1 MSESTT
7 SEERA
12 TTPERRGAAPE
23 KRTGAAEER
32 VAASEEAAT
41 APESRVTVPER
52 LTADSEE
59 QTGAIA
65 EREAAPD
72 SRTAAVGPTQRA
84 SGAARPDTGPTR
96 PVAETTRRAAVTTRQ
111 PVAEASAAVP
121 PQGSVARP
129 ATPEAA
135 VAALAADGPG
145 LPFLI
150 GVRHHAPS
158 LAAAVPALLDA
169 AAPDV
174 LLVELPA
181 EFQPWLGWLAHEE
194 TRAPVALAA
203 VPAGGPGAGGEQG
216 PAFYPFADFS
226 PELAALRWA
235 ARNGVPAVACDLPL
249 ADRAWARGGPDAPAP
264 APGADSVPVPGEDS
278 APVPG
283 EGHGLSAALR
293 SRLTGR
299 DGDDLWDRLVEAPA
313 PGSPPEALRRAALLT
328 GWALRH
334 EAEARRGVD
343 GTDLVREACMREHIA
358 EALANGRRPAV
369 VVGAFHTPAL
379 LPYAAGAATAPAV
392 DAPDA
397 AQAPEDAPDAPSALA
412 DAPDAPDVLDVPD
425 APKVPAG
432 PSDAPNAPA
441 GAPDASAAGAPDTPS
456 TPEDAPAASV
466 GVPLTPAD
474 APNAP
479 AREPG
484 AGATEVGATGTG
496 ATEAGATRVETCTVS
511 LIPYTYLLL
520 DSRSGY
526 PAGIRDPEWQ
536 HTVLDAAGDPAAL
549 HEALIRTAVRV
560 CADLRGQG
568 HPYGPADGREVVR
581 VAGDLARLRDLP
593 APGRGELLEAVQ
605 TVLGRGETYG
615 TGRAVAHALER
626 VLVGTRTG
634 RPAPAAPRSGL
645 GPAVEAETEVLSLPG
660 PADAHEKAPR
670 DLRLDPARSA
680 LDGRRELL
688 LRRLTVCGIPYA
700 QEQEVT
706 GAAGSEGL
714 TTRWQVRWTPA
725 TAAMLTAAGARGV
738 TPAQAAEGVLRG
750 RHATERAE
758 GGPTAAQ
765 VVRGLTEAV
774 TCGLPALADER
785 LTELAA
791 VLPASGTLP
800 ELLAGLDLLDRVAAG
815 HLPGLG
821 APSAPSPSKA
831 SPDALAPLPTRIA
844 HAVEL
849 LTSAAVR
856 QVDGL
861 TGSEEPEDA
870 RALLEL
876 AQRADRV
883 GGIRLADALARLA
896 ADGTPLIAAA
906 AGAVR
911 VLTGHE
917 RAETFGVR
925 VASWVD
931 AAVDGSSRAA
941 LTARLT
947 GVLTAAGPLLTVGVA
962 ALDPLLHRVVELED
976 AAFLARL
983 PALRG
988 GFDTLSPAARD
999 RLLDTVE
1006 ERLGERVDIADADDP
1021 VESARRAVADLAAR
1035 DLLTRLGLPVPSPV
1049 DTEGHAPSAHAT
1061 APAPPTASAPVAAF
1075 TTVPRPAAASAP
1087 VPPPSTPASSSDA
1100 TTGTAGPSGSE
1111 PATITGTVRPSGP
1124 EPGTDTTTP
1133 APADPAR
1140 SRTAGTAPATGS
1152 EAVPGTITGTVTGPS
1167 SGNGTDAATGTAAP
1181 PTGLGTGTATVRTLA
1196 PADRWR
1202 LVLGRRPDQL
1212 PSGAARLA
1220 TALDELYGAGR
1231 GEGSRGG
1238 LPMSGRGRGGR
1249 EAPFPGVREWSEE
1262 LAALFGPGVR
1272 EEVLAAAA
1280 ATGRQD
1286 VLTELDPAAATPSVE
1301 LLRTVLR
1308 YAGGL
1313 PEARLAALRPLVRR
1327 LVDELTRQL
1336 ATRLRPALTG
1346 TMLARPTRRPG
1357 GRLDLPRTLRANLAT
1372 ARRTADGTV
1381 QVVPEKPVFRSRARR
1396 SADWRLILV
1405 TDVSG
1410 SMEAS
1415 TIWSALTASV
1425 LAGVPTL
1432 STHFLAFS
1440 TEVVD
1445 LTGHVHDPLSLL
1457 LEVSVGGG
1465 THIAAGLRHARSLI
1479 TVPSRT
1485 LVVVISDFEE
1495 GAPLGGLLSEVRAL
1509 VATGCHV
1516 LGCASL
1522 DDAGRPR
1529 YSTGVAGQL
1538 VAAGMPVAALSPL
1551 ELARWIGE
1559 KTA

>member
-7 SEERA
+7 PRYTRDTTVVPPTADALRPAEVSRRTESSPAGASQAPADGPADGRGGPV
-12 TTPERRGAAPE
+12 TPE
-23 KRTGAAEER
+23 
-32 VAASEEAAT
+32 
-41 APESRVTVPER
+41 
-52 LTADSEE
+52 D
-59 QTGAIA
+59 
-65 EREAAPD
+65 
-72 SRTAAVGPTQRA
+72 
-84 SGAARPDTGPTR
+84 
-96 PVAETTRRAAVTTRQ
+96 
-111 PVAEASAAVP
+111 
-121 PQGSVARP
+121 
-129 ATPEAA
+129 A
-135 VAALAADGPG
+135 VAALAEAGPG

-158 LAAAVPALLDA
+158 LAAALPALLDE
-169 AAPDV
+169 AAPEV

-194 TRAPVALAA
+194 TEAPVALAA
-203 VPAGGPGAGGEQG
+203 VPADGAAAAAEGG

-226 PELAALRWA
+226 PELVALRWA

-249 ADRAWARGGPDAPAP
+249 ADRAWARGGPDTPSPAP
-264 APGADSVPVPGEDS
+264 SEGSGS

-283 EGHGLSAALR
+283 EGHGLSAALV

-299 DGDDLWDRLVEAPA
+299 EGDDLWDRLVEAPA
-313 PGSPPEALRRAALLT
+313 PGSTPEALRRASLLT
-328 GWALRH
+328 GWALRY
-334 EAEARRGVD
+334 EAEARGGVD
-343 GTDLVREACMREHIA
+343 DTDLVREAWMRGHVA
-358 EALANGRRPAV
+358 EALASGRRTAV

-379 LPYAAGAATAPAV
+379 LPYAPGNTYAPSPPGAVTSTAPGEGGADDRASGAAPTAA
-392 DAPDA
+392 
-397 AQAPEDAPDAPSALA
+397 
-412 DAPDAPDVLDVPD
+412 
-425 APKVPAG
+425 
-432 PSDAPNAPA
+432 
-441 GAPDASAAGAPDTPS
+441 
-456 TPEDAPAASV
+456 
-466 GVPLTPAD
+466 
-474 APNAP
+474 
-479 AREPG
+479 
-484 AGATEVGATGTG
+484 
-496 ATEAGATRVETCTVS
+496 CTVS
-511 LIPYTYLLL
+511 LIPYTYPLL

-536 HTVLDAAGDPAAL
+536 HTVLEAAGSPAAL

-560 CADLRGQG
+560 CAALREQG

-615 TGRAVAHALER
+615 TGRAVAQALER
-626 VLVGTRTG
+626 VLVGARTG

-645 GPAVEAETEVLSLPG
+645 GPAVEADTVALSLPG
-660 PADAHEKAPR
+660 PGDAHERTPR

-680 LDGRRELL
+680 LDARRELL

-700 QEQEVT
+700 REQEVT

-738 TPAQAAEGVLRG
+738 TPAQAAEGVLRQ
-750 RHATERAE
+750 RHAAERAE

-765 VVRGLTEAV
+765 VVRGLMEAAE
-774 TCGLPALADER
+774 CGLPVLADER
-785 LTELAA
+785 LAELAA
-791 VLPASGTLP
+791 VLPAGGTLP
-800 ELLAGLDLLDRVAAG
+800 EILTGLGLLERIDAG
-815 HLPGLG
+815 HLPGLRTHG
-821 APSAPSPSKA
+821 SA
-831 SPDALAPLPTRIA
+831 PDALDDLSAAAAAEATEATEAAEGLHPTAAEASARAVRIA
-844 HAVEL
+844 DTAEL

-861 TGSEEPEDA
+861 TGSDAPEDA

-883 GGIRLADALARLA
+883 GGIRLTDALVRLA
-896 ADGTPLIAAA
+896 ADGTPLISAA

-911 VLTGHE
+911 VLTGQE
-917 RAETFGVR
+917 EAEVFGVR

-931 AAVDGSSRAA
+931 GAVDAASRAA

-947 GVLTAAGPLLTVGVA
+947 GVLTAAGPLLTVGVG
-962 ALDPLLHRVVELED
+962 ALDPLLHRVVELD
-976 AAFLARL
+976 DSGFLARL

-988 GFDTLSPAARD
+988 GFDALSPAARE

-1006 ERLGERVDIADADDP
+1006 ERLGERVDGLDADDP
-1021 VESARRAVADLAAR
+1021 AELAARTAADLAAR
-1035 DLLTRLGLPVPSPV
+1035 ELLAGLGLPVPPPTHDDRFPPQPDHLV
-1049 DTEGHAPSAHAT
+1049 PPPPAADAAAT
-1061 APAPPTASAPVAAF
+1061 AAP
-1075 TTVPRPAAASAP
+1075 PAAASLTGAGVPAVP
-1087 VPPPSTPASSSDA
+1087 VPAPGSPAP
-1100 TTGTAGPSGSE
+1100 T
-1111 PATITGTVRPSGP
+1111 GP
-1124 EPGTDTTTP
+1124 E
-1133 APADPAR
+1133 
-1140 SRTAGTAPATGS
+1140 
-1152 EAVPGTITGTVTGPS
+1152 
-1167 SGNGTDAATGTAAP
+1167 
-1181 PTGLGTGTATVRTLA
+1181 RTLA
-1196 PADRWR
+1196 PVDRWR
-1202 LVLGRRPDQL
+1202 LVLGRRPDRM

-1238 LPMSGRGRGGR
+1238 TPGRGGGR
-1249 EAPFPGVREWSEE
+1249 EASFPGVREWSEE

-1286 VLTELDPAAATPSVE
+1286 VLAEIDPAAATPSVE

-1372 ARRTADGTV
+1372 ARRTDGGTV
-1381 QVVPEKPVFRSRARR
+1381 QVIPESPVFRSRARR

-1479 TVPSRT
+1479 TVPTRT

-1495 GAPLGGLLSEVRAL
+1495 GAPLGGLLAEVRAL
-1509 VATGCHV
+1509 VATGSHV

-1559 KTA
+1559 KTT

>member
-1 MSESTT
+1 MSESTIPGT
-7 SEERA
+7 RS
-12 TTPERRGAAPE
+12 T
-23 KRTGAAEER
+23 AEEPPT
-32 VAASEEAAT
+32 AEA
-41 APESRVTVPER
+41 
-52 LTADSEE
+52 
-59 QTGAIA
+59 
-65 EREAAPD
+65 
-72 SRTAAVGPTQRA
+72 
-84 SGAARPDTGPTR
+84 
-96 PVAETTRRAAVTTRQ
+96 
-111 PVAEASAAVP
+111 ASAAGPPAASPAGSPAAGPAVP
-121 PQGSVARP
+121 EAGP
-129 ATPEAA
+129 ATSEAA
-135 VAALAADGPG
+135 VAALAATGPG
-145 LPFLI
+145 APFLI

-158 LAAAVPALLDA
+158 LAAALPALLDA

-194 TRAPVALAA
+194 TEAPVALAA
-203 VPAGGPGAGGEQG
+203 VPADGPGPGSAGERG

-226 PELAALRWA
+226 PELVALRWA

-249 ADRAWARGGPDAPAP
+249 ADRAWAGGGTDTPAP
-264 APGADSVPVPGEDS
+264 VPGADSAPGQ
-278 APVPG
+278 G
-283 EGHGLSAALR
+283 EGRGLSDALR

-299 DGDDLWDRLVEAPA
+299 DGDDLWDRLVEALA
-313 PGSPPEALRRAALLT
+313 PGSTPEALRRAALLT

-334 EAEARRGVD
+334 EAEARGEVQ
-343 GTDLVREACMREHIA
+343 GTDLVREACMRRHVA
-358 EALANGRRPAV
+358 EALASGRRPAV

-379 LPYAAGAATAPAV
+379 LPSAAAADGPAPEAAQ
-392 DAPDA
+392 APQA
-397 AQAPEDAPDAPSALA
+397 AQAPEAPDRAAAS
-412 DAPDAPDVLDVPD
+412 
-425 APKVPAG
+425 G
-432 PSDAPNAPA
+432 PGTDGRLHA
-441 GAPDASAAGAPDTPS
+441 AAGTA
-456 TPEDAPAASV
+456 
-466 GVPLTPAD
+466 
-474 APNAP
+474 
-479 AREPG
+479 
-484 AGATEVGATGTG
+484 
-496 ATEAGATRVETCTVS
+496 TCTVS
-511 LIPYTYLLL
+511 LVPYTYPLL

-560 CADLRGQG
+560 CAALREQG

-581 VAGDLARLRDLP
+581 VAGDLARLRGLP

-615 TGRAVAHALER
+615 TGRAVARALEQ
-626 VLVGTRTG
+626 VLVGARTG

-645 GPAVEAETEVLSLPG
+645 GPAVEAETEALALPG
-660 PADAHEKAPR
+660 PEDAHEKTPR
-670 DLRLDPARSA
+670 DLRLDPARSP
-680 LDGRRELL
+680 LDRRRELL

-700 QEQEVT
+700 QEQGVA
-706 GAAGSEGL
+706 GAAGGEGL

-738 TPAQAAEGVLRG
+738 TPAQAAEGVLRQ
-750 RHATERAE
+750 RHAAERAE

-765 VVRGLTEAV
+765 VVGGLTGAAE
-774 TCGLPALADER
+774 CGLPALADER

-800 ELLAGLDLLDRVAAG
+800 ELLSGLDLLDRLDAG
-815 HLPGLG
+815 HLPGSGL
-821 APSAPSPSKA
+821 
-831 SPDALAPLPTRIA
+831 PDATAAPDATATARAARTA
-844 HAVEL
+844 HAAEL

-861 TGSEEPEDA
+861 TGSEDPEDA

-883 GGIRLADALARLA
+883 GGIRLTDALTRLA

-917 RAETFGVR
+917 EAESFGGR

-931 AAVDGSSRAA
+931 GAVDSTSRAA

-947 GVLTAAGPLLTVGVA
+947 GVLTVAGPLLTVGIG
-962 ALDPLLHRVVELED
+962 ALDPLLHRVVELD
-976 AAFLARL
+976 DTAFLARL

-1006 ERLGERVDIADADDP
+1006 ERLGERVDTLDADDP
-1021 VESARRAVADLAAR
+1021 AELARRTTADLAAR
-1035 DLLTRLGLPVPSPV
+1035 ELLAGLGLPVPPPADDGGFPPPPGPPTATRPAPDAAP
-1049 DTEGHAPSAHAT
+1049 DTTPYDGAETTPSAEAASVPSAEAAPAPSAEV
-1061 APAPPTASAPVAAF
+1061 APA
-1075 TTVPRPAAASAP
+1075 
-1087 VPPPSTPASSSDA
+1087 
-1100 TTGTAGPSGSE
+1100 
-1111 PATITGTVRPSGP
+1111 
-1124 EPGTDTTTP
+1124 
-1133 APADPAR
+1133 
-1140 SRTAGTAPATGS
+1140 
-1152 EAVPGTITGTVTGPS
+1152 
-1167 SGNGTDAATGTAAP
+1167 
-1181 PTGLGTGTATVRTLA
+1181 RTLA

-1202 LVLGRRPDQL
+1202 LVLGRRADQL

-1220 TALDELYGAGR
+1220 TALDELYGAGH

-1238 LPMSGRGRGGR
+1238 LPGTGGPGPRGGR
-1249 EAPFPGVREWSEE
+1249 EPSFPGVREWSEE

-1280 ATGRQD
+1280 VTGRQD
-1286 VLTELDPAAATPSVE
+1286 VLAELDPAATTPSVE
-1301 LLRTVLR
+1301 LLRSILR

-1313 PEARLAALRPLVRR
+1313 PEARLAALRPLVRH

-1372 ARRTADGTV
+1372 ARRTADGTI
-1381 QVVPEKPVFRSRARR
+1381 QVIPEKPVFRSRARR

-1410 SMEAS
+1410 SMESS

-1479 TVPSRT
+1479 AVPSRT

-1495 GAPLGGLLSEVRAL
+1495 GAPLAGLLAEVRSL
-1509 VATGCHV
+1509 VTTGCHV

>member
-1 MSESTT
+1 MSQS
-7 SEERA
+7 
-12 TTPERRGAAPE
+12 TTPE
-23 KRTGAAEER
+23 KR
-32 VAASEEAAT
+32 AAT
-41 APESRVTVPER
+41 PE
-52 LTADSEE
+52 D
-59 QTGAIA
+59 
-65 EREAAPD
+65 REAGAGTTRPVAEVA
-72 SRTAAVGPTQRA
+72 STTKRRPVA
-84 SGAARPDTGPTR
+84 SGAARP
-96 PVAETTRRAAVTTRQ
+96 
-111 PVAEASAAVP
+111 VAEAPTALP
-121 PQGSVARP
+121 PQGPEAGP

-203 VPAGGPGAGGEQG
+203 VPAEGPGAGGGQG

-264 APGADSVPVPGEDS
+264 VPGVDS
-278 APVPG
+278 APIPG

-328 GWALRH
+328 GWALRY

-343 GTDLVREACMREHIA
+343 GTDLVREARMREHIA

-379 LPYAAGAATAPAV
+379 LPYAEGAATAPVLGAPHAA

-397 AQAPEDAPDAPSALA
+397 ADAPHAAEAPDAPRAA
-412 DAPDAPDVLDVPD
+412 EATNP
-425 APKVPAG
+425 
-432 PSDAPNAPA
+432 PNAPA
-441 GAPDASAAGAPDTPS
+441 G
-456 TPEDAPAASV
+456 
-466 GVPLTPAD
+466 VPK
-474 APNAP
+474 AP

-484 AGATEVGATGTG
+484 AGVAA
-496 ATEAGATRVETCTVS
+496 ACTVS
-511 LIPYTYLLL
+511 LIPYTYPLL

-549 HEALIRTAVRV
+549 HEALVRTAVRV
-560 CADLRGQG
+560 CVALREKG

-634 RPAPAAPRSGL
+634 RPTPAAPRSGL
-645 GPAVEAETEVLSLPG
+645 APAVEAETEALSLPG
-660 PADAHEKAPR
+660 PADTHEKTPR

-688 LRRLTVCGIPYA
+688 LRRLTACGIPYA
-700 QEQEVT
+700 QEQGVT

-725 TAAMLTAAGARGV
+725 TAAMLTAAGVRGV

-765 VVRGLTEAV
+765 VVRGLTEAAE
-774 TCGLPALADER
+774 CGIPVLADER

-821 APSAPSPSKA
+821 SPRDPSPPKA
-831 SPDALAPLPTRIA
+831 ANAVAPLSTRIA
-844 HAVEL
+844 HAAEL

-876 AQRADRV
+876 AQRADRL
-883 GGIRLADALARLA
+883 GGIRLTDALARLA

-917 RAETFGVR
+917 EAEIFGVR

-931 AAVDGSSRAA
+931 AAVDSPSRAA

-962 ALDPLLHRVVELED
+962 ALDPLLHRVVELDD
-976 AAFLARL
+976 AAFLTRL

-999 RLLDTVE
+999 RLLGTVE
-1006 ERLGERVDIADADDP
+1006 ERLGERVDLADADDP
-1021 VESARRAVADLAAR
+1021 AELARRVVADLAAR
-1035 DLLTRLGLPVPSPV
+1035 DLLTALGLPVPSPG
-1049 DTEGHAPSAHAT
+1049 DTDRHPPSAPATTTRPHAD
-1061 APAPPTASAPVAAF
+1061 PAYPRTTGTSPATGPDTASAPGPETAPGPGPESAA
-1075 TTVPRPAAASAP
+1075 
-1087 VPPPSTPASSSDA
+1087 
-1100 TTGTAGPSGSE
+1100 
-1111 PATITGTVRPSGP
+1111 GP
-1124 EPGTDTTTP
+1124 EP
-1133 APADPAR
+1133 AP
-1140 SRTAGTAPATGS
+1140 
-1152 EAVPGTITGTVTGPS
+1152 
-1167 SGNGTDAATGTAAP
+1167 
-1181 PTGLGTGTATVRTLA
+1181 VRTLA

-1238 LPMSGRGRGGR
+1238 LPTPGGSRGGR

>member
-1 MSESTT
+1 MSQS
-7 SEERA
+7 
-12 TTPERRGAAPE
+12 TTPEKRAATPE
-23 KRTGAAEER
+23 GQ
-32 VAASEEAAT
+32 EAA
-41 APESRVTVPER
+41 AGR
-52 LTADSEE
+52 
-59 QTGAIA
+59 
-65 EREAAPD
+65 
-72 SRTAAVGPTQRA
+72 
-84 SGAARPDTGPTR
+84 TR
-96 PVAETTRRAAVTTRQ
+96 PVAEAAATTTKKGPFAAGAAR
-111 PVAEASAAVP
+111 PVAEAPTELPS
-121 PQGSVARP
+121 QGPEAGPV
-129 ATPEAA
+129 TPEAA

-203 VPAGGPGAGGEQG
+203 VPADGPGAGGGQG

-249 ADRAWARGGPDAPAP
+249 ADRAWARGGPDASA
-264 APGADSVPVPGEDS
+264 PVPGMDS

-328 GWALRH
+328 GWALRY

-379 LPYAAGAATAPAV
+379 LPYAEGAATAPAP

-397 AQAPEDAPDAPSALA
+397 ADAPYVPDAA
-412 DAPDAPDVLDVPD
+412 DAPRA
-425 APKVPAG
+425 
-432 PSDAPNAPA
+432 
-441 GAPDASAAGAPDTPS
+441 
-456 TPEDAPAASV
+456 
-466 GVPLTPAD
+466 
-474 APNAP
+474 AP

-484 AGATEVGATGTG
+484 AGAA
-496 ATEAGATRVETCTVS
+496 AACTVS
-511 LIPYTYLLL
+511 LIPYTYPLL

-549 HEALIRTAVRV
+549 HEALVRTAVRV
-560 CADLRGQG
+560 CVALREKG

-634 RPAPAAPRSGL
+634 RPTPAAPRSGL
-645 GPAVEAETEVLSLPG
+645 GPAVEAETEALSLPG
-660 PADAHEKAPR
+660 PADTHEKTPR

-688 LRRLTVCGIPYA
+688 LRRLTACGIPYA
-700 QEQEVT
+700 QEQGVT
-706 GAAGSEGL
+706 GAAGSVGL

-725 TAAMLTAAGARGV
+725 TAAMLTAAGVRGV

-750 RHATERAE
+750 RHANERAE

-765 VVRGLTEAV
+765 VVRGLTEAAE
-774 TCGLPALADER
+774 CGLPALADER

-821 APSAPSPSKA
+821 APRDPSRPKA
-831 SPDALAPLPTRIA
+831 ANAVAPLSVRVA
-844 HAVEL
+844 RAAEL

-876 AQRADRV
+876 AQRADRL

-917 RAETFGVR
+917 QAETFGVR

-931 AAVDGSSRAA
+931 AAVDSRSRAA

-976 AAFLARL
+976 AAFLTRL

-999 RLLDTVE
+999 RLLGTVE
-1006 ERLGERVDIADADDP
+1006 ERLGERVDLADADDP
-1021 VESARRAVADLAAR
+1021 AELARRAVADLAAR
-1035 DLLTRLGLPVPSPV
+1035 DLLTALGLPVPSPG
-1049 DTEGHAPSAHAT
+1049 DTDRHPPSAPAATTRPHAD
-1061 APAPPTASAPVAAF
+1061 PAYPRTTGTSPATVPDTASAPGPETAA
-1075 TTVPRPAAASAP
+1075 
-1087 VPPPSTPASSSDA
+1087 
-1100 TTGTAGPSGSE
+1100 
-1111 PATITGTVRPSGP
+1111 GP
-1124 EPGTDTTTP
+1124 EPTP
-1133 APADPAR
+1133 
-1140 SRTAGTAPATGS
+1140 
-1152 EAVPGTITGTVTGPS
+1152 
-1167 SGNGTDAATGTAAP
+1167 
-1181 PTGLGTGTATVRTLA
+1181 VRTLA

-1238 LPMSGRGRGGR
+1238 LPTPGGSRGGR

-1286 VLTELDPAAATPSVE
+1286 VLTELDPAAATSSVE

-1372 ARRTADGTV
+1372 ARRTEDGTV

-1495 GAPLGGLLSEVRAL
+1495 GAPLGGLLTEVRAL

>member
-1 MSESTT
+1 
-7 SEERA
+7 R
-12 TTPERRGAAPE
+12 
-23 KRTGAAEER
+23 
-32 VAASEEAAT
+32 
-41 APESRVTVPER
+41 
-52 LTADSEE
+52 
-59 QTGAIA
+59 
-65 EREAAPD
+65 
-72 SRTAAVGPTQRA
+72 
-84 SGAARPDTGPTR
+84 
-96 PVAETTRRAAVTTRQ
+96 
-111 PVAEASAAVP
+111 
-121 PQGSVARP
+121 
-129 ATPEAA
+129 
-135 VAALAADGPG
+135 
-145 LPFLI
+145 
-150 GVRHHAPS
+150 
-158 LAAAVPALLDA
+158 
-169 AAPDV
+169 
-174 LLVELPA
+174 
-181 EFQPWLGWLAHEE
+181 
-194 TRAPVALAA
+194 
-203 VPAGGPGAGGEQG
+203 AGGGGE
-216 PAFYPFADFS
+216 PTP
-226 PELAALRWA
+226 
-235 ARNGVPAVACDLPL
+235 PAV
-249 ADRAWARGGPDAPAP
+249 R
-264 APGADSVPVPGEDS
+264 
-278 APVPG
+278 
-283 EGHGLSAALR
+283 
-293 SRLTGR
+293 
-299 DGDDLWDRLVEAPA
+299 
-313 PGSPPEALRRAALLT
+313 
-328 GWALRH
+328 
-334 EAEARRGVD
+334 
-343 GTDLVREACMREHIA
+343 
-358 EALANGRRPAV
+358 RRP
-369 VVGAFHTPAL
+369 
-379 LPYAAGAATAPAV
+379 
-392 DAPDA
+392 
-397 AQAPEDAPDAPSALA
+397 
-412 DAPDAPDVLDVPD
+412 
-425 APKVPAG
+425 
-432 PSDAPNAPA
+432 PA
-441 GAPDASAAGAPDTPS
+441 GAPAGPAGPAPR
-456 TPEDAPAASV
+456 AP
-466 GVPLTPAD
+466 PA
-474 APNAP
+474 AP
-479 AREPG
+479 ARG
-484 AGATEVGATGTG
+484 ADGHVHGAAGT
-496 ATEAGATRVETCTVS
+496 AACTVS
-511 LIPYTYLLL
+511 LVPYTYPLL

-560 CADLRGQG
+560 CAALREQG

-615 TGRAVAHALER
+615 TGRAVARALER
-626 VLVGTRTG
+626 VLVGARTG

-645 GPAVEAETEVLSLPG
+645 GPAVEAETAALSLPG
-660 PADAHEKAPR
+660 PEDAHEKTPR
-670 DLRLDPARSA
+670 DLRLDPARST
-680 LDGRRELL
+680 LDRRRETL

-700 QEQEVT
+700 QEQGVT
-706 GAAGSEGL
+706 GAAGTEGL

-738 TPAQAAEGVLRG
+738 TPAQAAEGVLRQ
-750 RHATERAE
+750 RHAAERAE
-758 GGPTAAQ
+758 DGPTAAQ
-765 VVRGLTEAV
+765 VVRGLTEAAE
-774 TCGLPALADER
+774 CGLPALADER

-800 ELLAGLDLLDRVAAG
+800 ELLAGLDLLDRIDAG
-815 HLPGLG
+815 HLPGP
-821 APSAPSPSKA
+821 AAPDDPSAPDATATA
-831 SPDALAPLPTRIA
+831 SARAARTARA
-844 HAVEL
+844 AEL

-861 TGSEEPEDA
+861 TGSEESEDA

-883 GGIRLADALARLA
+883 GGIRLTDALARLT

-917 RAETFGVR
+917 EAEAFGGR

-931 AAVDGSSRAA
+931 GAVDSASRAA

-947 GVLTAAGPLLTVGVA
+947 GVLTVAGPLLTVGVG
-962 ALDPLLHRVVELED
+962 ALDPLLHRVVELD
-976 AAFLARL
+976 DTAFLARL

-1006 ERLGERVDIADADDP
+1006 ERLGERVDHLDADDP
-1021 VESARRAVADLAAR
+1021 AELARRTAADLAAR
-1035 DLLTRLGLPVPSPV
+1035 ELLTGLGLPVPPPPHDDRFPPLSGRPAATRPTV
-1049 DTEGHAPSAHAT
+1049 TPAT
-1061 APAPPTASAPVAAF
+1061 APSTEA
-1075 TTVPRPAAASAP
+1075 
-1087 VPPPSTPASSSDA
+1087 TPA
-1100 TTGTAGPSGSE
+1100 
-1111 PATITGTVRPSGP
+1111 
-1124 EPGTDTTTP
+1124 
-1133 APADPAR
+1133 
-1140 SRTAGTAPATGS
+1140 
-1152 EAVPGTITGTVTGPS
+1152 
-1167 SGNGTDAATGTAAP
+1167 
-1181 PTGLGTGTATVRTLA
+1181 RTLA

-1202 LVLGRRPDQL
+1202 LVLGRRPDRL
-1212 PSGAARLA
+1212 PPGAARLA
-1220 TALDELYGAGR
+1220 TALDELYGAGH
-1231 GEGSRGG
+1231 GEGSRSG
-1238 LPMSGRGRGGR
+1238 LPGPGHGGGSGPRGGR
-1249 EAPFPGVREWSEE
+1249 EPSFPGVREWSEE
-1262 LAALFGPGVR
+1262 LAALFGPGIR

-1280 ATGRQD
+1280 VTGRQD
-1286 VLTELDPAAATPSVE
+1286 VLAELDPAAATPSVE
-1301 LLRTVLR
+1301 LLRTILR

-1313 PEARLAALRPLVRR
+1313 PEARLAALRPLVRH

-1346 TMLARPTRRPG
+1346 TMSARPTRRPG

-1381 QVVPEKPVFRSRARR
+1381 QVIPEKPVFRSRARR

-1479 TVPSRT
+1479 AVPTRT

-1495 GAPLGGLLSEVRAL
+1495 GAPLGGLLAEVRAL
-1509 VATGCHV
+1509 VNTGCHV

>member
-1 MSESTT
+1 MSKP
-7 SEERA
+7 
-12 TTPERRGAAPE
+12 TTPEALSPTEARITAETLSPAEVPTTPE
-23 KRTGAAEER
+23 TRITADLSTTPEARITAEVSSTAE
-32 VAASEEAAT
+32 VLPSAGVSAASPAR
-41 APESRVTVPER
+41 AP
-52 LTADSEE
+52 AD
-59 QTGAIA
+59 
-65 EREAAPD
+65 
-72 SRTAAVGPTQRA
+72 
-84 SGAARPDTGPTR
+84 R
-96 PVAETTRRAAVTTRQ
+96 PV
-111 PVAEASAAVP
+111 
-121 PQGSVARP
+121 
-129 ATPEAA
+129 TPEAA
-135 VAALAADGPG
+135 VAALAATGPG
-145 LPFLI
+145 LPFLV

-158 LAAAVPALLDA
+158 LAAALPALLDA

-194 TRAPVALAA
+194 TEAPVALAA
-203 VPAGGPGAGGEQG
+203 VPADGAGAGSAGERG

-226 PELAALRWA
+226 PELVALRWA
-235 ARNGVPAVACDLPL
+235 ESNGVPAVACDLPL
-249 ADRAWARGGPDAPAP
+249 ADRAWTGAGPDTPAP
-264 APGADSVPVPGEDS
+264 APGADSAS
-278 APVPG
+278 APG

-313 PGSPPEALRRAALLT
+313 PGSSPEALRRAALLT

-334 EAEARRGVD
+334 EAEARGAVH
-343 GTDLVREACMREHIA
+343 GTDLAREACMRGHVA
-358 EALANGRRPAV
+358 EALASGRRPAV

-379 LPYAAGAATAPAV
+379 LPSAAGTAG
-392 DAPDA
+392 APV
-397 AQAPEDAPDAPSALA
+397 P
-412 DAPDAPDVLDVPD
+412 DVPD
-425 APKVPAG
+425 AP
-432 PSDAPNAPA
+432 DATATTPV
-441 GAPDASAAGAPDTPS
+441 PDASAATPVPDAEGHVNGA
-456 TPEDAPAASV
+456 
-466 GVPLTPAD
+466 
-474 APNAP
+474 
-479 AREPG
+479 
-484 AGATEVGATGTG
+484 AGTA
-496 ATEAGATRVETCTVS
+496 TCTVS
-511 LIPYTYLLL
+511 LVPYTYPLL

-560 CADLRGQG
+560 CAALREQG

-593 APGRGELLEAVQ
+593 APGRGEFLEAVQ

-615 TGRAVAHALER
+615 TGRAVARALER
-626 VLVGTRTG
+626 VLVGARGG

-645 GPAVEAETEVLSLPG
+645 GPAVEAETVALSLPG
-660 PADAHEKAPR
+660 PQDAYEKTPR
-670 DLRLDPARSA
+670 DLRLDPARST
-680 LDGRRELL
+680 LDRRRELL
-688 LRRLTVCGIPYA
+688 LRRLKVCGIPYA
-700 QEQEVT
+700 QEQGVT
-706 GAAGSEGL
+706 GAAGTEGL

-738 TPAQAAEGVLRG
+738 TPAQAAEGVLRQ
-750 RHATERAE
+750 RHADERAE

-765 VVRGLTEAV
+765 VVGGLTEAAE
-774 TCGLPALADER
+774 CGLPGLADER

-800 ELLAGLDLLDRVAAG
+800 ELLAGLDLLDRIDAG
-815 HLPGLG
+815 HLPGLA
-821 APSAPSPSKA
+821 APDNPPSP
-831 SPDALAPLPTRIA
+831 APAAPARATRAARTA
-844 HAVEL
+844 HAAEL

-861 TGSEEPEDA
+861 TGSEEAEDA

-883 GGIRLADALARLA
+883 GGIRLTDALARLA

-911 VLTGHE
+911 VLTGHDE
-917 RAETFGVR
+917 AEAFGVR

-931 AAVDGSSRAA
+931 GAVDSTSRTA
-941 LTARLT
+941 LAARLT
-947 GVLTAAGPLLTVGVA
+947 GVLTVAGPLLTVGA
-962 ALDPLLHRVVELED
+962 GALDPLLHRVVELD
-976 AAFLARL
+976 DTAFLARL

-988 GFDTLSPAARD
+988 GFDTLSTAARD

-1006 ERLGERVDIADADDP
+1006 ERLGERVGTLDADDP
-1021 VESARRAVADLAAR
+1021 AELARRTAADLAAR
-1035 DLLTRLGLPVPSPV
+1035 ELLTGLGLPVP
-1049 DTEGHAPSAHAT
+1049 PS
-1061 APAPPTASAPVAAF
+1061 VL
-1075 TTVPRPAAASAP
+1075 P
-1087 VPPPSTPASSSDA
+1087 VPPPVLPVPPPVHDDRFPP
-1100 TTGTAGPSGSE
+1100 PSGHH
-1111 PATITGTVRPSGP
+1111 PTATRP
-1124 EPGTDTTTP
+1124 
-1133 APADPAR
+1133 
-1140 SRTAGTAPATGS
+1140 
-1152 EAVPGTITGTVTGPS
+1152 
-1167 SGNGTDAATGTAAP
+1167 TAAP
-1181 PTGLGTGTATVRTLA
+1181 STGATPARTLA

-1220 TALDELYGAGR
+1220 TALDELYGAGH

-1238 LPMSGRGRGGR
+1238 LPGPGHGGGR
-1249 EAPFPGVREWSEE
+1249 EPSFPGVREWSEE
-1262 LAALFGPGVR
+1262 LAALFGPGIR

-1280 ATGRQD
+1280 VTGRQD
-1286 VLTELDPAAATPSVE
+1286 VLAALDPAASTPSVE

-1313 PEARLAALRPLVRR
+1313 PEARLAALRPLVRH

-1346 TMLARPTRRPG
+1346 TTPARPTRRPG

-1372 ARRTADGTV
+1372 ARRTADGKV
-1381 QVVPEKPVFRSRARR
+1381 QVIPEKPVFRSRARR
-1396 SADWRLILV
+1396 SADWRLILG

-1479 TVPSRT
+1479 TVPTRT

-1495 GAPLGGLLSEVRAL
+1495 GAPLGGLLAEVRAL
-1509 VATGCHV
+1509 VTTGCHV

-1522 DDAGRPR
+1522 DDTGRPR

>member
-1 MSESTT
+1 MSQPTT
-7 SEERA
+7 PDTWATPHSRA
-12 TTPERRGAAPE
+12 TVETSP
-23 KRTGAAEER
+23 
-32 VAASEEAAT
+32 
-41 APESRVTVPER
+41 VT
-52 LTADSEE
+52 
-59 QTGAIA
+59 
-65 EREAAPD
+65 
-72 SRTAAVGPTQRA
+72 
-84 SGAARPDTGPTR
+84 
-96 PVAETTRRAAVTTRQ
+96 
-111 PVAEASAAVP
+111 EASPAGA
-121 PQGSVARP
+121 PQGPCAGPS
-129 ATPEAA
+129 TPEAA
-135 VAALAADGPG
+135 VEALAAAGPG

-158 LAAAVPALLDA
+158 LAAALPAMLDA

-194 TRAPVALAA
+194 TEAPVALAA
-203 VPAGGPGAGGEQG
+203 VPSDGTGAGGERG

-226 PELAALRWA
+226 PELVALRWA
-235 ARNGVPAVACDLPL
+235 ARNGIPAVACDLPL
-249 ADRAWARGGPDAPAP
+249 ADRAWARGGPDGGGPGTPAP
-264 APGADSVPVPGEDS
+264 VPGADSVPG
-278 APVPG
+278 PG
-283 EGHGLSAALR
+283 EGRGLSSALQ

-299 DGDDLWDRLVEAPA
+299 EGDDLWDRLVEAPA
-313 PGSPPEALRRAALLT
+313 PGSTPEALRRAALLT
-328 GWALRH
+328 GWALRY
-334 EAEARRGVD
+334 EAEARGGVD
-343 GTDLVREACMREHIA
+343 GTDLVREACMRGHVA
-358 EALANGRRPAV
+358 AALASGRRPAV

-379 LPYAAGAATAPAV
+379 LPSASGAPETPASPEDASSTVLRAPVTDGQVTGAAGA
-392 DAPDA
+392 
-397 AQAPEDAPDAPSALA
+397 
-412 DAPDAPDVLDVPD
+412 
-425 APKVPAG
+425 
-432 PSDAPNAPA
+432 
-441 GAPDASAAGAPDTPS
+441 
-456 TPEDAPAASV
+456 
-466 GVPLTPAD
+466 
-474 APNAP
+474 
-479 AREPG
+479 
-484 AGATEVGATGTG
+484 
-496 ATEAGATRVETCTVS
+496 ETCTVS
-511 LIPYTYLLL
+511 LIPYTYPLL

-536 HTVLDAAGDPAAL
+536 HTVLDAAGSPTAL
-549 HEALIRTAVRV
+549 HEALIRTTVRL
-560 CADLRGQG
+560 CAALREQG

-581 VAGDLARLRDLP
+581 VAGDLARLRELP
-593 APGRGELLEAVQ
+593 APGRGEFLEAVQ

-615 TGRAVAHALER
+615 TGRAVAQALEH
-626 VLVGTRTG
+626 VLVGGRTG

-645 GPAVEAETEVLSLPG
+645 GPAVEADTAALSLPG
-660 PADAHEKAPR
+660 PGDAHEKTPR
-670 DLRLDPARSA
+670 DLRLDPARST

-700 QEQEVT
+700 QEQPVT

-738 TPAQAAEGVLRG
+738 TPAQAAEGVLRQ
-750 RHATERAE
+750 RHTAE
-758 GGPTAAQ
+758 CAQGGPTAAQ
-765 VVRGLTEAV
+765 VVRGLTEAAE
-774 TCGLPALADER
+774 CGLPALADER
-785 LTELAA
+785 LTELSA
-791 VLPASGTLP
+791 VLPSSGTLP
-800 ELLAGLDLLDRVAAG
+800 ELLTGLDLLDRIAAG
-815 HLPGLG
+815 HLP
-821 APSAPSPSKA
+821 
-831 SPDALAPLPTRIA
+831 ALAGPHAPAAAAAAEDPAAPASLTAVSARAARIA
-844 HAVEL
+844 QATEL

-876 AQRADRV
+876 AQRADRL
-883 GGIRLADALARLA
+883 GGIRLTDALARLA
-896 ADGTPLIAAA
+896 ADGTPMIAAA

-917 RAETFGVR
+917 ETEAFGVR

-931 AAVDGSSRAA
+931 GAVDSTSRAA

-947 GVLTAAGPLLTVGVA
+947 GVLTAAGPLLTVA
-962 ALDPLLHRVVELED
+962 AGTLDPLLHRVVELDD
-976 AAFLARL
+976 AAFLTRL

-999 RLLDTVE
+999 RLLETVE
-1006 ERLGERVDIADADDP
+1006 DRLGERVDDLGADNP
-1021 VESARRAVADLAAR
+1021 ADLAAR
-1035 DLLTRLGLPVPSPV
+1035 TAADLSARELLTVLGLPVPLPAHDDRFPPQPDHAAALPSP
-1049 DTEGHAPSAHAT
+1049 AT
-1061 APAPPTASAPVAAF
+1061 SLTSTSPTGASASA
-1075 TTVPRPAAASAP
+1075 AP
-1087 VPPPSTPASSSDA
+1087 VPDQAAATPSPSPPSPAIPP
-1100 TTGTAGPSGSE
+1100 TGTSPTGASASAAPVPAPARLAG
-1111 PATITGTVRPSGP
+1111 A
-1124 EPGTDTTTP
+1124 TP
-1133 APADPAR
+1133 APA
-1140 SRTAGTAPATGS
+1140 
-1152 EAVPGTITGTVTGPS
+1152 
-1167 SGNGTDAATGTAAP
+1167 
-1181 PTGLGTGTATVRTLA
+1181 RTLA

-1202 LVLGRRPDQL
+1202 LVLGRRPDRL
-1212 PSGAARLA
+1212 PAGAARLA
-1220 TALDELYGAGR
+1220 TALDELYGEGR

-1238 LPMSGRGRGGR
+1238 MPGPGSGRGGGR

-1272 EEVLAAAA
+1272 EEVLAAAG
-1280 ATGRQD
+1280 ATGRPD
-1286 VLTELDPAAATPSVE
+1286 VLAEIDPAAATPSVE

-1346 TMLARPTRRPG
+1346 TMQARPTRRPG
-1357 GRLDLPRTLRANLAT
+1357 GRLDLARTLRANLAT

-1381 QVVPEKPVFRSRARR
+1381 QVIPEKPVFRSRARR

-1479 TVPSRT
+1479 TVPTRT

-1495 GAPLGGLLSEVRAL
+1495 GAPLGGLLAEVRAL
-1509 VATGCHV
+1509 VATGAHV

-1522 DDAGRPR
+1522 DDGGRPR

>member
-1 MSESTT
+1 MNESTMAGASAEAPPAAGVPAGAPT
-7 SEERA
+7 G
-12 TTPERRGAAPE
+12 PVVPRRGPAGGP
-23 KRTGAAEER
+23 
-32 VAASEEAAT
+32 AT
-41 APESRVTVPER
+41 A
-52 LTADSEE
+52 
-59 QTGAIA
+59 
-65 EREAAPD
+65 
-72 SRTAAVGPTQRA
+72 
-84 SGAARPDTGPTR
+84 
-96 PVAETTRRAAVTTRQ
+96 
-111 PVAEASAAVP
+111 
-121 PQGSVARP
+121 
-129 ATPEAA
+129 EAA
-135 VAALAADGPG
+135 VKALAAAGPG
-145 LPFLI
+145 EPFLI

-158 LAAAVPALLDA
+158 LAAALPALLDA

-194 TRAPVALAA
+194 TEAPVALAA
-203 VPAGGPGAGGEQG
+203 VPADGPGAGPAGERG

-226 PELAALRWA
+226 PELVALRWA

-249 ADRAWARGGPDAPAP
+249 ADRAWAEGHDGAPAP
-264 APGADSVPVPGEDS
+264 VPGAVS

-283 EGHGLSAALR
+283 EGDGLSAALR

-299 DGDDLWDRLVEAPA
+299 DGDDLWDRLVEAQA
-313 PGSPPEALRRAALLT
+313 PGSTPEALRRAALLT

-334 EAEARRGVD
+334 EAEARGVVH
-343 GTDLVREACMREHIA
+343 GTDLVREACMRGHVA

-379 LPYAAGAATAPAV
+379 LRSGASAVGDADGAAA
-392 DAPDA
+392 
-397 AQAPEDAPDAPSALA
+397 
-412 DAPDAPDVLDVPD
+412 
-425 APKVPAG
+425 
-432 PSDAPNAPA
+432 
-441 GAPDASAAGAPDTPS
+441 
-456 TPEDAPAASV
+456 
-466 GVPLTPAD
+466 
-474 APNAP
+474 
-479 AREPG
+479 
-484 AGATEVGATGTG
+484 
-496 ATEAGATRVETCTVS
+496 CTVS
-511 LIPYTYLLL
+511 LIPYTYPLL

-536 HTVLDAAGDPAAL
+536 HTVLEAAGDPAAL
-549 HEALIRTAVRV
+549 HEALVRTAVRL
-560 CADLRGQG
+560 CAALREQG
-568 HPYGPADGREVVR
+568 HPYGPADGREIVR

-615 TGRAVAHALER
+615 TGRAVAQALER
-626 VLVGTRTG
+626 VLVGARTG
-634 RPAPAAPRSGL
+634 RPAPDAPRSGL
-645 GPAVEAETEVLSLPG
+645 SPAVEAETAALALPG
-660 PADAHEKAPR
+660 PGDAHEKAPR

-680 LDGRRELL
+680 LDRRRELL

-706 GAAGSEGL
+706 GAAGGEGL
-714 TTRWQVRWTPA
+714 TTRWRVRWTPA

-738 TPAQAAEGVLRG
+738 TPAQAAEGVLRQ
-750 RHATERAE
+750 RHAAERAE

-765 VVRGLTEAV
+765 VVRGLAEAAA
-774 TCGLPALADER
+774 CGLPAPADDRLA
-785 LTELAA
+785 ELAA

-800 ELLAGLDLLDRVAAG
+800 ELLAGLDLLDRIDAG
-815 HLPGLG
+815 HLPGLTEPDG
-821 APSAPSPSKA
+821 PDNRPDGSPEEQSDAPGGPSDGPAVAPA
-831 SPDALAPLPTRIA
+831 AADTTRAARTA
-844 HAVEL
+844 HAAEL
-849 LTSAAVR
+849 LTAAAVR
-856 QVDGL
+856 QVEGL
-861 TGSEEPEDA
+861 TGSEKPEDA

-876 AQRADRV
+876 AQRADRL
-883 GGIRLADALARLA
+883 GGIRLTDALARLA
-896 ADGTPLIAAA
+896 ADGAPLIAAA

-911 VLTGHE
+911 VLAGHE
-917 RAETFGVR
+917 VAGAFGER

-931 AAVDGSSRAA
+931 GAVDSASRAT
-941 LTARLT
+941 LTARLS
-947 GVLTAAGPLLTVGVA
+947 GVLTVAGPLLTVGSG
-962 ALDPLLHRVVELED
+962 ALDPLLDRVVELDD

-999 RLLDTVE
+999 RLLGTVE
-1006 ERLGERVDIADADDP
+1006 ERLGERVDDLHADDP
-1021 VESARRAVADLAAR
+1021 AELARRTAADLAAR
-1035 DLLTRLGLPVPSPV
+1035 ELLTGLGLPVPSSPHDGRV
-1049 DTEGHAPSAHAT
+1049 PTPSDHFAAAAPPAEANPAT
-1061 APAPPTASAPVAAF
+1061 APPTEAAL
-1075 TTVPRPAAASAP
+1075 VPALPTEP
-1087 VPPPSTPASSSDA
+1087 TPAQ
-1100 TTGTAGPSGSE
+1100 
-1111 PATITGTVRPSGP
+1111 
-1124 EPGTDTTTP
+1124 
-1133 APADPAR
+1133 AR
-1140 SRTAGTAPATGS
+1140 F
-1152 EAVPGTITGTVTGPS
+1152 
-1167 SGNGTDAATGTAAP
+1167 
-1181 PTGLGTGTATVRTLA
+1181 RTLA

-1202 LVLGRRPDQL
+1202 LVLGRSSDRL
-1212 PSGAARLA
+1212 PAGAARLA
-1220 TALDELYGAGR
+1220 TALDELYGTGH

-1238 LPMSGRGRGGR
+1238 LPGRDGSGAGGGR
-1249 EAPFPGVREWSEE
+1249 EPSFPGVREWSEE
-1262 LAALFGPGVR
+1262 LAALFGPGIR

-1280 ATGRQD
+1280 VTGRQD
-1286 VLTELDPAAATPSVE
+1286 VLAELDPAAATPSVE
-1301 LLRTVLR
+1301 LLRTILQ

-1313 PEARLAALRPLVRR
+1313 PEARLAALRPLVRH

-1346 TMLARPTRRPG
+1346 TMTARPTRRPG
-1357 GRLDLPRTLRANLAT
+1357 GRLDLPRTLHTNLAT

-1381 QVVPEKPVFRSRARR
+1381 QVIPERPVFRSRSRR

-1445 LTGHVHDPLSLL
+1445 LTGHVRDPLSLL

-1465 THIAAGLRHARSLI
+1465 THIAAGLRHARGLI
-1479 TVPSRT
+1479 EVPSRT

-1495 GAPLGGLLSEVRAL
+1495 GGPLAGLLAEVRAL
-1509 VATGCHV
+1509 VNTGCHV

>member
-1 MSESTT
+1 MSESTIPGT
-7 SEERA
+7 RS
-12 TTPERRGAAPE
+12 T
-23 KRTGAAEER
+23 AE
-32 VAASEEAAT
+32 VPPT
-41 APESRVTVPER
+41 A
-52 LTADSEE
+52 
-59 QTGAIA
+59 
-65 EREAAPD
+65 EAAP
-72 SRTAAVGPTQRA
+72 TAGPPAAYPAGSPAAGPAVPEAGPATSEAGPATSA
-84 SGAARPDTGPTR
+84 SG
-96 PVAETTRRAAVTTRQ
+96 
-111 PVAEASAAVP
+111 
-121 PQGSVARP
+121 P
-129 ATPEAA
+129 ATSEAA
-135 VAALAADGPG
+135 VAALAATGPG
-145 LPFLI
+145 SPFLI

-158 LAAAVPALLDA
+158 LAAALPALLDA

-194 TRAPVALAA
+194 TEAPVALAA
-203 VPAGGPGAGGEQG
+203 VPAGGPGPGSAGERG

-226 PELAALRWA
+226 PELVALRWA

-249 ADRAWARGGPDAPAP
+249 ADRAWAGRGIDTPAPVPDA
-264 APGADSVPVPGEDS
+264 DS
-278 APVPG
+278 APGQG
-283 EGHGLSAALR
+283 EGRGLSDALR

-299 DGDDLWDRLVEAPA
+299 DGDDLWDRLVEALA
-313 PGSPPEALRRAALLT
+313 PGSTPEALRRAALLT

-334 EAEARRGVD
+334 EAEARGEVQ
-343 GTDLVREACMREHIA
+343 GTDLVREACMRRHVA
-358 EALANGRRPAV
+358 EALASGRRPAV

-379 LPYAAGAATAPAV
+379 LPSAAAAAGGPAPE
-392 DAPDA
+392 APEA
-397 AQAPEDAPDAPSALA
+397 AQAAEGAEAPDRAVVS
-412 DAPDAPDVLDVPD
+412 
-425 APKVPAG
+425 G
-432 PSDAPNAPA
+432 PGTD
-441 GAPDASAAGAPDTPS
+441 GRVHAAGTD
-456 TPEDAPAASV
+456 
-466 GVPLTPAD
+466 
-474 APNAP
+474 
-479 AREPG
+479 
-484 AGATEVGATGTG
+484 
-496 ATEAGATRVETCTVS
+496 TCTVS
-511 LIPYTYLLL
+511 LVPYTYPLL

-536 HTVLDAAGDPAAL
+536 HTVLDAAGDPALL

-560 CADLRGQG
+560 CAALRDQG

-581 VAGDLARLRDLP
+581 VAGDLARLRGLP

-615 TGRAVAHALER
+615 TGRAVARALEQ
-626 VLVGTRTG
+626 VLIGARTG

-645 GPAVEAETEVLSLPG
+645 GPAVEAETEALALPG
-660 PADAHEKAPR
+660 PEDAHEKTPR
-670 DLRLDPARSA
+670 DLRLDPARSP
-680 LDGRRELL
+680 LDRRRELL

-700 QEQEVT
+700 QEQGVA
-706 GAAGSEGL
+706 GAAGGEGL

-738 TPAQAAEGVLRG
+738 TPAQAAEGVLRQ
-750 RHATERAE
+750 RHAAERAE

-765 VVRGLTEAV
+765 VVGGLTGAAE
-774 TCGLPALADER
+774 CGLPALADER

-800 ELLAGLDLLDRVAAG
+800 ELLSGLDLLDRLDAG
-815 HLPGLG
+815 HLPGMGL
-821 APSAPSPSKA
+821 
-831 SPDALAPLPTRIA
+831 PDATAAPDATATARAVRTA
-844 HAVEL
+844 HAAEL

-861 TGSEEPEDA
+861 TGSEDPEDA

-883 GGIRLADALARLA
+883 GGIRLTDALTRLA
-896 ADGTPLIAAA
+896 ADGAPLIAAA

-917 RAETFGVR
+917 EAESFGGR

-931 AAVDGSSRAA
+931 GAVDSTSRAA

-947 GVLTAAGPLLTVGVA
+947 GVLTVAGPLLTVGIG
-962 ALDPLLHRVVELED
+962 ALDPLLHRVVELD
-976 AAFLARL
+976 DTAFLARL

-1006 ERLGERVDIADADDP
+1006 ERLGERVDTLDADDP
-1021 VESARRAVADLAAR
+1021 AELARRTTADLAAR
-1035 DLLTRLGLPVPSPV
+1035 ELLAGLGLPVPPPADDDRFPPPPGRPTATRPAP
-1049 DTEGHAPSAHAT
+1049 DTAPTTAPDATPSDEADTTPSAEAT
-1061 APAPPTASAPVAAF
+1061 SVPSAEVAPA
-1075 TTVPRPAAASAP
+1075 RM
-1087 VPPPSTPASSSDA
+1087 
-1100 TTGTAGPSGSE
+1100 
-1111 PATITGTVRPSGP
+1111 
-1124 EPGTDTTTP
+1124 
-1133 APADPAR
+1133 
-1140 SRTAGTAPATGS
+1140 
-1152 EAVPGTITGTVTGPS
+1152 
-1167 SGNGTDAATGTAAP
+1167 
-1181 PTGLGTGTATVRTLA
+1181 LA

-1202 LVLGRRPDQL
+1202 LVLGRRADQL

-1220 TALDELYGAGR
+1220 TALDELYGAGH

-1238 LPMSGRGRGGR
+1238 LPGPGGTGPRGGR
-1249 EAPFPGVREWSEE
+1249 EPSFPGVREWSEE

-1280 ATGRQD
+1280 VTGRQD
-1286 VLTELDPAAATPSVE
+1286 VLAELDPAATTPSVE
-1301 LLRTVLR
+1301 LLRTILR

-1313 PEARLAALRPLVRR
+1313 PEARLAALRPLVRH

-1372 ARRTADGTV
+1372 ARRTADGTI
-1381 QVVPEKPVFRSRARR
+1381 QVIPEKPVFRSRARR

-1410 SMEAS
+1410 SMESS

-1479 TVPSRT
+1479 AVPSRT

-1495 GAPLGGLLSEVRAL
+1495 GAPLAGLLAEVRSL
-1509 VATGCHV
+1509 VTTGCHV

>member
-1 MSESTT
+1 MSQS
-7 SEERA
+7 
-12 TTPERRGAAPE
+12 TTPE
-23 KRTGAAEER
+23 KR
-32 VAASEEAAT
+32 AAT
-41 APESRVTVPER
+41 PE
-52 LTADSEE
+52 
-59 QTGAIA
+59 G
-65 EREAAPD
+65 REAAAG
-72 SRTAAVGPTQRA
+72 T
-84 SGAARPDTGPTR
+84 TR
-96 PVAETTRRAAVTTRQ
+96 PVAEAAATTKKGPFAAGAAR
-111 PVAEASAAVP
+111 PVAEAPTALPSEGPEAGPV
-121 PQGSVARP
+121 
-129 ATPEAA
+129 TPEAA

-203 VPAGGPGAGGEQG
+203 VPADGPGAGGAQG

-235 ARNGVPAVACDLPL
+235 FRSGIPAVACDLPL

-264 APGADSVPVPGEDS
+264 VPGVDS

-299 DGDDLWDRLVEAPA
+299 DGDDLWDRLVEAPS

-328 GWALRH
+328 GWALRY

-379 LPYAAGAATAPAV
+379 LPYAGGAATAPAPG
-392 DAPDA
+392 APHA
-397 AQAPEDAPDAPSALA
+397 ADTS
-412 DAPDAPDVLDVPD
+412 DVPD
-425 APKVPAG
+425 AG
-432 PSDAPNAPA
+432 DAPRAAKATHAPDAPA
-441 GAPDASAAGAPDTPS
+441 GAPK
-456 TPEDAPAASV
+456 V
-466 GVPLTPAD
+466 
-474 APNAP
+474 P

-484 AGATEVGATGTG
+484 AGAA
-496 ATEAGATRVETCTVS
+496 AACTVS
-511 LIPYTYLLL
+511 LIPYTYPLL

-549 HEALIRTAVRV
+549 HEALVRTAVRV
-560 CADLRGQG
+560 CVDLREQG

-634 RPAPAAPRSGL
+634 RPTPAAPRSGL
-645 GPAVEAETEVLSLPG
+645 GPAVEAETEALSLPG
-660 PADAHEKAPR
+660 PADTHEKSPR

-688 LRRLTVCGIPYA
+688 LRRLTACGIPYA
-700 QEQEVT
+700 QEQGVT

-725 TAAMLTAAGARGV
+725 TAAMLTAAGVRGV

-758 GGPTAAQ
+758 GGPTAVQ
-765 VVRGLTEAV
+765 VVRGLTEAAE
-774 TCGLPALADER
+774 CGLPALADER
-785 LTELAA
+785 LEELAA
-791 VLPASGTLP
+791 VLPESGTLP

-821 APSAPSPSKA
+821 APRDPSRPKA
-831 SPDALAPLPTRIA
+831 VNAVAALSTRVA
-844 HAVEL
+844 HAAEL

-876 AQRADRV
+876 AQRADRL

-917 RAETFGVR
+917 EAETFGVR

-931 AAVDGSSRAA
+931 AAVDSSSRAA

-962 ALDPLLHRVVELED
+962 ALDPLLHRVVELDD
-976 AAFLARL
+976 AAFLTRL

-999 RLLDTVE
+999 RLLGTVE
-1006 ERLGERVDIADADDP
+1006 ERLGERVDLADAGDP
-1021 VESARRAVADLAAR
+1021 AELARRVVADLAAR
-1035 DLLTRLGLPVPSPV
+1035 DLLTALGLPVPSPG
-1049 DTEGHAPSAHAT
+1049 DTDRH
-1061 APAPPTASAPVAAF
+1061 
-1075 TTVPRPAAASAP
+1075 
-1087 VPPPSTPASSSDA
+1087 PPS
-1100 TTGTAGPSGSE
+1100 
-1111 PATITGTVRPSGP
+1111 
-1124 EPGTDTTTP
+1124 
-1133 APADPAR
+1133 
-1140 SRTAGTAPATGS
+1140 APATPRPPAGPETAPGP
-1152 EAVPGTITGTVTGPS
+1152 EAALELTP
-1167 SGNGTDAATGTAAP
+1167 
-1181 PTGLGTGTATVRTLA
+1181 VRTLA

-1212 PSGAARLA
+1212 PSGAGRLA

-1238 LPMSGRGRGGR
+1238 LPTPGGSRGGR

-1357 GRLDLPRTLRANLAT
+1357 GQLDLSRTLRANLAT

-1381 QVVPEKPVFRSRARR
+1381 QVVPERPVFRSRARR